1 MEKDN
6 RFEELAQ
13 RLAARTA
20 ALRGKATQQP
30 ILQVVR
36 DVRKDTA
43 PEPFRMDFVLR
54 ESHIRMI
61 RHFRRRWG
69 NPMQLIIDQA
79 CFGYMGVE
87 QLPDDDLIQ
96 LHKDLE
102 RAEDCMRDGISF
114 EDAGLLRSRYA

>member
-20 ALRGKATQQP
+20 ALRGHASQQP
-30 ILQVVR
+30 KLHVVR
-36 DVRKDTA
+36 EPSPVA
-43 PEPFRMDFVLR
+43 PVGAFRMDFVLR

-69 NPMQLIIDQA
+69 QPMQLIIDQA

-114 EDAGLLRSRYA
+114 EDAGLVRSRYG